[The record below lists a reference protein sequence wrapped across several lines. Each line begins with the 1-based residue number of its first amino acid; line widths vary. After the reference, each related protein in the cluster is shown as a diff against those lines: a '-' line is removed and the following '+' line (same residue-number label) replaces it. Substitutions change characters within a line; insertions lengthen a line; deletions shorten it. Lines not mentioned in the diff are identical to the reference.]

1 MVKQDYRQKN
11 VQFRVEKGRM
21 TIIFQRYFYLFI
33 YFFLTRQGEGL
44 PARSN
49 NSAAGLGEA
58 PKRPLPH
65 KASFNFKY
73 GNDVIFSNGKTK
85 LVIEISV
92 WCQQFIKSSGN

>member
-21 TIIFQRYFYLFI
+21 TIIFQLYFYLFI

-58 PKRPLPH
+58 PKGPLIP
-65 KASFNFKY
+65 KAPLAPLSF
-73 GNDVIFSNGKTK
+73 ST
-85 LVIEISV
+85 LA
-92 WCQQFIKSSGN
+92 